1 MTEQD
6 SSNIKTLY
14 DLNQEFYN
22 NESIFKIN
30 NTIIRYKSYLIDSDL
45 IDQMKNS
52 ISFDKYKDL
61 FKNNITYEK
70 FKQNMDKNE
79 QINIQKISKINQYSN
94 SKDLIQALNENKKF
108 YIVTN
113 SLFKKIIDI
122 QNKPKYNF
130 SFSFE
135 NNKLLMIFNKEDKI
149 YFLNKNNGFIDKSLI
164 IKNNLEEKNCN
175 NIITNNNYKKPFKN
189 LAKHIRHKSDAMNI
203 PTNLVKMKEN
213 AKIQIIKNESPI
225 TKPKEENIKIQIKK
239 NEFPDTDLK
248 EEIKTDIEFLLRLYF
263 HLYNL
268 NIIFKNDS
276 LRMISKQIC
285 IFIKRDLIEKYKN
298 FYENNYLENFLNS
311 ERIQKI
317 INNNNNNKTKF
328 GYIHQEKINNIILEI
343 MPLLPEEYKCLIQKK
358 NINEF
363 INEVDKD
370 EYYNITTFKYQNP
383 NVINIIDCFLVRI
396 ELVNLLMKYKNVQ
409 IKNKLNK
416 LKFQHHIIKD
426 KSICVY
432 KDTIN
437 IGKLDEKFIFHSEI
451 IIKYND
457 LESFN
462 EILNDLRNNT
472 FNDFMNNINKTE
484 KNIGKYKNSN
494 NQLIIL
500 EEQNITQNNN
510 KMPINLGNFITH
522 NPQNKKMN
530 KPIIPNKLPQKENKS
545 NIKLLIYIMLDFYKL
560 KNKIENSNK
569 NGNAQSKF
577 YPINIEFFE
586 QFLKKNNLLTIYQDQ
601 NLNKILS
608 NSDFNLSNE
617 EIFKKINE
625 GNFLDKFKIPLRI
638 KTTVKNIYPD
648 KKSINSENYF
658 YTDFILLSNETINII
673 KKLNK
678 YSEKDFENI
687 TYFFKDKNIYMI
699 FNKSIEICHMNEKS
713 YIIPEYCFQYIL
725 FSESTNQT
733 SLLKK
738 IGYKNYIEKYTLL
751 KKEDY
756 SSPIFLNENRVI
768 GYAYDYSNFNKK
780 DQNDSLL
787 KNDTLIAMLKLY
799 FNYFSKKASSKQ
811 LKKGKYHLVNTNLI
825 KQIKSDYNFSNLE
838 SKLNELEEVKQILD
852 LIKTGS
858 DFDEL
863 LTNKRQY
870 MIIKELPN
878 EIIKKFIGK
887 NKVNI
892 INGFILEEIDIS
904 AVENANIMYYDNFE
918 LISDNIYKLLFEK
931 KNKDYLS
938 KYYLDIFS
946 TKKYTYFE
954 IPKLVN
960 NDEQKYILQIGSL
973 NENNIFITKYILIY
987 NSKENYEKDMNYH
1000 NTKND
1005 FDSFL
1010 DDFNFDEKNTGKIF
1024 NEQKNEIGLLFN
1036 LDKKKVKNIDKSL
1049 KKTKIDFN
1057 RVKKNLN
1064 INNYEY
1070 IELKKEQKPKPNLN
1084 NFNTISDDNCNFPK
1098 NNFIKAFS
1106 PIHNNAT
1113 NKITLQNYQNI
1124 KQEFSKPK
1132 LVGLQYIAEAPNFMN
1147 AILQCFCQIEY
1158 LVNYIKYKPKIK
1170 NIIDNYKINNR
1181 INLISSFKILVD
1193 NLWPSEQNG
1202 NNCGLL
1208 YNNKNYYFAPYEIKE
1223 KFALINNNFK
1233 NFIPKDLIDL
1243 ILNNLHSD
1251 LNKQNQYKMNSQLL
1265 NASNKEQVF
1274 KSYFDLFKN
1283 NNCSTIS
1290 DNFFG
1295 IYQLCKSCSS
1305 CKTPQYDFDSF
1316 NSLFFDLN
1324 QIKIYKQQNSQYN
1337 NNFSQNLNLQDCFEY
1352 QRRIEYNTENEKNIC
1367 PNCKGSN
1374 IYYKNRT
1381 IYSTPKILII
1391 ALNLVNDFQ
1400 NKNKFDLWET
1410 FYLNNYVEIKINEC
1424 FYNLR
1429 GIVAYNLNTYHYLAY
1444 CKSPIDNL
1452 WYKYND
1458 DSVNLIDNNNIIN
1471 EISNNSLYT
1480 SILFYQNEK

>member
-30 NTIIRYKSYLIDSDL
+30 KAYIQYKGYLIDSDL

-79 QINIQKISKINQYSN
+79 QINIQKISKINQYLN

-317 INNNNNNKTKF
+317 INNNNKTNF

-363 INEVDKD
+363 INEVNKD

-472 FNDFMNNINKTE
+472 FNDFMNNINITE

-510 KMPINLGNFITH
+510 KKPINLGNFITH

-530 KPIIPNKLPQKENKS
+530 RPIMTNKLPQKENKS

-586 QFLKKNNLLTIYQDQ
+586 QFLKKNNLLTIYQEQ
-601 NLNKILS
+601 NLNKIIS

-617 EIFKKINE
+617 EIFKKINK

-638 KTTVKNIYPD
+638 NTTVKNIYPD

-673 KKLNK
+673 KTLNK

-699 FNKSIEICHMNEKS
+699 FNKSIEICHMNDKS
-713 YIIPEYCFQYIL
+713 YIIPEYCFLYIL

-787 KNDTLIAMLKLY
+787 KIDILIAMLKLY

-1036 LDKKKVKNIDKSL
+1036 LDKKEVKNIDKSL

-1084 NFNTISDDNCNFPK
+1084 NFNTISNDNCNFPK

-1113 NKITLQNYQNI
+1113 NKIKLQNYQNI

-1243 ILNNLHSD
+1243 ILNNLHLD

-1305 CKTPQYDFDSF
+1305 CKTPQYEFDSF

>member
-61 FKNNITYEK
+61 FKNNITYEN

-79 QINIQKISKINQYSN
+79 QINIQKISKINQYLN

-276 LRMISKQIC
+276 LRMKSKQIC

-317 INNNNNNKTKF
+317 INNNNNNKTNF

-363 INEVDKD
+363 INEVNKD

-472 FNDFMNNINKTE
+472 FNDFMNNINITE

-522 NPQNKKMN
+522 KKMEM
-530 KPIIPNKLPQKENKS
+530 PNP
-545 NIKLLIYIMLDFYKL
+545 
-560 KNKIENSNK
+560 
-569 NGNAQSKF
+569 
-577 YPINIEFFE
+577 
-586 QFLKKNNLLTIYQDQ
+586 
-601 NLNKILS
+601 
-608 NSDFNLSNE
+608 
-617 EIFKKINE
+617 
-625 GNFLDKFKIPLRI
+625 
-638 KTTVKNIYPD
+638 
-648 KKSINSENYF
+648 
-658 YTDFILLSNETINII
+658 
-673 KKLNK
+673 
-678 YSEKDFENI
+678 
-687 TYFFKDKNIYMI
+687 
-699 FNKSIEICHMNEKS
+699 
-713 YIIPEYCFQYIL
+713 
-725 FSESTNQT
+725 
-733 SLLKK
+733 
-738 IGYKNYIEKYTLL
+738 
-751 KKEDY
+751 
-756 SSPIFLNENRVI
+756 
-768 GYAYDYSNFNKK
+768 
-780 DQNDSLL
+780 
-787 KNDTLIAMLKLY
+787 
-799 FNYFSKKASSKQ
+799 
-811 LKKGKYHLVNTNLI
+811 
-825 KQIKSDYNFSNLE
+825 
-838 SKLNELEEVKQILD
+838 
-852 LIKTGS
+852 
-858 DFDEL
+858 
-863 LTNKRQY
+863 
-870 MIIKELPN
+870 
-878 EIIKKFIGK
+878 
-887 NKVNI
+887 
-892 INGFILEEIDIS
+892 
-904 AVENANIMYYDNFE
+904 
-918 LISDNIYKLLFEK
+918 
-931 KNKDYLS
+931 
-938 KYYLDIFS
+938 
-946 TKKYTYFE
+946 
-954 IPKLVN
+954 
-960 NDEQKYILQIGSL
+960 
-973 NENNIFITKYILIY
+973 
-987 NSKENYEKDMNYH
+987 
-1000 NTKND
+1000 
-1005 FDSFL
+1005 
-1010 DDFNFDEKNTGKIF
+1010 
-1024 NEQKNEIGLLFN
+1024 
-1036 LDKKKVKNIDKSL
+1036 
-1049 KKTKIDFN
+1049 
-1057 RVKKNLN
+1057 
-1064 INNYEY
+1064 
-1070 IELKKEQKPKPNLN
+1070 
-1084 NFNTISDDNCNFPK
+1084 
-1098 NNFIKAFS
+1098 NFI
-1106 PIHNNAT
+1106 
-1113 NKITLQNYQNI
+1113 Q
-1124 KQEFSKPK
+1124 
-1132 LVGLQYIAEAPNFMN
+1132 
-1147 AILQCFCQIEY
+1147 
-1158 LVNYIKYKPKIK
+1158 
-1170 NIIDNYKINNR
+1170 
-1181 INLISSFKILVD
+1181 
-1193 NLWPSEQNG
+1193 
-1202 NNCGLL
+1202 
-1208 YNNKNYYFAPYEIKE
+1208 
-1223 KFALINNNFK
+1223 
-1233 NFIPKDLIDL
+1233 
-1243 ILNNLHSD
+1243 
-1251 LNKQNQYKMNSQLL
+1251 
-1265 NASNKEQVF
+1265 
-1274 KSYFDLFKN
+1274 
-1283 NNCSTIS
+1283 
-1290 DNFFG
+1290 
-1295 IYQLCKSCSS
+1295 
-1305 CKTPQYDFDSF
+1305 
-1316 NSLFFDLN
+1316 
-1324 QIKIYKQQNSQYN
+1324 
-1337 NNFSQNLNLQDCFEY
+1337 
-1352 QRRIEYNTENEKNIC
+1352 
-1367 PNCKGSN
+1367 
-1374 IYYKNRT
+1374 
-1381 IYSTPKILII
+1381 
-1391 ALNLVNDFQ
+1391 
-1400 NKNKFDLWET
+1400 
-1410 FYLNNYVEIKINEC
+1410 
-1424 FYNLR
+1424 
-1429 GIVAYNLNTYHYLAY
+1429 
-1444 CKSPIDNL
+1444 
-1452 WYKYND
+1452 
-1458 DSVNLIDNNNIIN
+1458 
-1471 EISNNSLYT
+1471 
-1480 SILFYQNEK
+1480 

>member
-175 NIITNNNYKKPFKN
+175 NIITNNNYKKPNKN

-276 LRMISKQIC
+276 SRMISKQIC

-317 INNNNNNKTKF
+317 INNNNKTNF

-363 INEVDKD
+363 INEVNKD

-472 FNDFMNNINKTE
+472 FNDFINNINITE

-530 KPIIPNKLPQKENKS
+530 RPIMTNKLPQKENKS

-586 QFLKKNNLLTIYQDQ
+586 QFLKKNNLLTIYQEQ

-638 KTTVKNIYPD
+638 NTTVKNIYPD

-673 KKLNK
+673 KTLNK

-787 KNDTLIAMLKLY
+787 KNDILIAMLKLY
-799 FNYFSKKASSKQ
+799 FNYFSKETSSKQ

-852 LIKTGS
+852 IIKTGS

-1036 LDKKKVKNIDKSL
+1036 LDKKKL
-1049 KKTKIDFN
+1049 KT
-1057 RVKKNLN
+1057 
-1064 INNYEY
+1064 
-1070 IELKKEQKPKPNLN
+1070 
-1084 NFNTISDDNCNFPK
+1084 
-1098 NNFIKAFS
+1098 
-1106 PIHNNAT
+1106 
-1113 NKITLQNYQNI
+1113 
-1124 KQEFSKPK
+1124 
-1132 LVGLQYIAEAPNFMN
+1132 
-1147 AILQCFCQIEY
+1147 
-1158 LVNYIKYKPKIK
+1158 
-1170 NIIDNYKINNR
+1170 
-1181 INLISSFKILVD
+1181 
-1193 NLWPSEQNG
+1193 
-1202 NNCGLL
+1202 
-1208 YNNKNYYFAPYEIKE
+1208 
-1223 KFALINNNFK
+1223 
-1233 NFIPKDLIDL
+1233 
-1243 ILNNLHSD
+1243 
-1251 LNKQNQYKMNSQLL
+1251 
-1265 NASNKEQVF
+1265 
-1274 KSYFDLFKN
+1274 
-1283 NNCSTIS
+1283 
-1290 DNFFG
+1290 
-1295 IYQLCKSCSS
+1295 
-1305 CKTPQYDFDSF
+1305 
-1316 NSLFFDLN
+1316 
-1324 QIKIYKQQNSQYN
+1324 
-1337 NNFSQNLNLQDCFEY
+1337 
-1352 QRRIEYNTENEKNIC
+1352 
-1367 PNCKGSN
+1367 
-1374 IYYKNRT
+1374 
-1381 IYSTPKILII
+1381 
-1391 ALNLVNDFQ
+1391 
-1400 NKNKFDLWET
+1400 
-1410 FYLNNYVEIKINEC
+1410 
-1424 FYNLR
+1424 
-1429 GIVAYNLNTYHYLAY
+1429 
-1444 CKSPIDNL
+1444 
-1452 WYKYND
+1452 
-1458 DSVNLIDNNNIIN
+1458 
-1471 EISNNSLYT
+1471 
-1480 SILFYQNEK
+1480 

>member
-1 MTEQD
+1 
-6 SSNIKTLY
+6 
-14 DLNQEFYN
+14 
-22 NESIFKIN
+22 
-30 NTIIRYKSYLIDSDL
+30 
-45 IDQMKNS
+45 
-52 ISFDKYKDL
+52 
-61 FKNNITYEK
+61 
-70 FKQNMDKNE
+70 
-79 QINIQKISKINQYSN
+79 
-94 SKDLIQALNENKKF
+94 
-108 YIVTN
+108 
-113 SLFKKIIDI
+113 
-122 QNKPKYNF
+122 
-130 SFSFE
+130 
-135 NNKLLMIFNKEDKI
+135 
-149 YFLNKNNGFIDKSLI
+149 
-164 IKNNLEEKNCN
+164 
-175 NIITNNNYKKPFKN
+175 
-189 LAKHIRHKSDAMNI
+189 
-203 PTNLVKMKEN
+203 
-213 AKIQIIKNESPI
+213 
-225 TKPKEENIKIQIKK
+225 
-239 NEFPDTDLK
+239 
-248 EEIKTDIEFLLRLYF
+248 
-263 HLYNL
+263 
-268 NIIFKNDS
+268 
-276 LRMISKQIC
+276 
-285 IFIKRDLIEKYKN
+285 
-298 FYENNYLENFLNS
+298 
-311 ERIQKI
+311 
-317 INNNNNNKTKF
+317 
-328 GYIHQEKINNIILEI
+328 
-343 MPLLPEEYKCLIQKK
+343 
-358 NINEF
+358 
-363 INEVDKD
+363 
-370 EYYNITTFKYQNP
+370 
-383 NVINIIDCFLVRI
+383 
-396 ELVNLLMKYKNVQ
+396 
-409 IKNKLNK
+409 
-416 LKFQHHIIKD
+416 
-426 KSICVY
+426 
-432 KDTIN
+432 
-437 IGKLDEKFIFHSEI
+437 
-451 IIKYND
+451 
-457 LESFN
+457 
-462 EILNDLRNNT
+462 
-472 FNDFMNNINKTE
+472 
-484 KNIGKYKNSN
+484 
-494 NQLIIL
+494 
-500 EEQNITQNNN
+500 
-510 KMPINLGNFITH
+510 
-522 NPQNKKMN
+522 
-530 KPIIPNKLPQKENKS
+530 
-545 NIKLLIYIMLDFYKL
+545 MLDFYKL

-586 QFLKKNNLLTIYQDQ
+586 QFLKKNNLLSIIYQDQ
-601 NLNKILS
+601 NLNKIIS

-638 KTTVKNIYPD
+638 NTTVKNIYPD

-673 KKLNK
+673 KTLNK

-799 FNYFSKKASSKQ
+799 FNYFSKKTSSKQ

-852 LIKTGS
+852 IIKTGS

-1084 NFNTISDDNCNFPK
+1084 NFNTISNDNCNFPK

-1274 KSYFDLFKN
+1274 KSYFDSFKN

-1337 NNFSQNLNLQDCFEY
+1337 DNFSQNLNLQDCFEY

-1367 PNCKGSN
+1367 PNCKESN

>member
-61 FKNNITYEK
+61 FKNNITYEN

-79 QINIQKISKINQYSN
+79 QINIQKISKINQYLN

-276 LRMISKQIC
+276 LRMKSKQIC

-317 INNNNNNKTKF
+317 INNNNNNKTNF

-363 INEVDKD
+363 INEVNKD

-472 FNDFMNNINKTE
+472 FNDFMNNINITE

-530 KPIIPNKLPQKENKS
+530 RPIMTNKLPQKENKS

-638 KTTVKNIYPD
+638 NTTVKNIYPD

-673 KKLNK
+673 KTLNK

-799 FNYFSKKASSKQ
+799 FNYFSKKTSSKQ

-852 LIKTGS
+852 IIKTGS

-987 NSKENYEKDMNYH
+987 NSKENYEKEMNNH

-1084 NFNTISDDNCNFPK
+1084 NFNTISNDNCNFPK

-1274 KSYFDLFKN
+1274 KSFFDLFKN